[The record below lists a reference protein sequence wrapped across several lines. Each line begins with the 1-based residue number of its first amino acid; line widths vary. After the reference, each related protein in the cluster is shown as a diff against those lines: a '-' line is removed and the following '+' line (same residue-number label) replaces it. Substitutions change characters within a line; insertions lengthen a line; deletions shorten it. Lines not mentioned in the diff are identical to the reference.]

1 VTTPRRNASRR
12 TERNPSDRID
22 ADAGEPLAES
32 AESDAESLRERR
44 HTATL
49 GTVLVSDSEAD
60 ERFTTTK
67 HERCAAVG
75 IETERV
81 DVTARQAGYDEFVR
95 DERTASTP

>member
-1 VTTPRRNASRR
+1 MLT
-12 TERNPSDRID
+12 
-22 ADAGEPLAES
+22 
-32 AESDAESLRERR
+32 
-44 HTATL
+44 
-49 GTVLVSDSEAD
+49 SDSEAD

-81 DVTARQAGYDEFVR
+81 DVTARQAGYDEFVC

>member
-1 VTTPRRNASRR
+1 MR
-12 TERNPSDRID
+12 
-22 ADAGEPLAES
+22 GEPLAES
-32 AESDAESLRERR
+32 VVEGVESDAESLRERR
-44 HTATL
+44 HTATH
-49 GTVLVSDSEAD
+49 GTVLTSDSEAD

-81 DVTARQAGYDEFVR
+81 DVTARQAGYDEFVC

>member
-1 VTTPRRNASRR
+1 M
-12 TERNPSDRID
+12 
-22 ADAGEPLAES
+22 
-32 AESDAESLRERR
+32 
-44 HTATL
+44 
-49 GTVLVSDSEAD
+49 LVSDSEAD